1 MLKKHI
7 PNAITC
13 GNLFTG
19 CIGVVYAFN
28 GNLKTVAFFVLA
40 CGIFDFFDGFAAR
53 LLNVKSD
60 IGKELDSLADVI
72 SFGLLPG
79 VIFYQML
86 LQSTHL
92 PFWFPYLGFLIPV
105 FSAIRLAK
113 FNIDTQQTENF
124 IGLNTPTNTFF
135 VISLPYLITDFDF
148 IGNPYFLL
156 VLILVLSYL
165 LVSNIKLF
173 SLKLNSN
180 GWQCNKYK
188 YIFLICSS
196 FCLAFLMFAAAP
208 IILILYLVFSQLHF
222 KYQP

>member
-7 PNAITC
+7 PNALTC
-13 GNLFTG
+13 ANLFTG

-28 GNLKTVAFFVLA
+28 GNLKTVAFFVFA

-53 LLNVKSD
+53 WLNVKSD

-86 LQSTHL
+86 LQSTNPPIWL
-92 PFWFPYLGFLIPV
+92 PYFGFLIPI
-105 FSAIRLAK
+105 FSALRLAK

-135 VISLPYLITDFDF
+135 VISLPYLISDFKF
-148 IGNPYFLL
+148 IANPIILFI
-156 VLILVLSYL
+156 LILILSYL

-173 SLKLNSN
+173 SLKLNRM
-180 GWQCNKYK
+180 GWQENKFK
-188 YIFLICSS
+188 YIFLISS
-196 FCLAFLMFAAAP
+196 AVCIAFLMFAAAP
-208 IILILYLVFSQLHF
+208 FILILYFIFSQLHF
-222 KYQP
+222 KYT